1 MQTLKEW
8 LESVRRALLEEG
20 FKFTEFQ
27 HVKPGQYFGLVKDL
41 KRGLQMHVRAF
52 RDGKLEAEIEISR
65 FYLEHPQWKRPAGEE
80 LSRILKRHRIPHL
93 KETLILPPQPGRMP
107 KTRTD
112 WRRSL
117 LHPLAYKILAL
128 YTLCLGVILLALFI
142 RTEGWIRGPLFL
154 GGGLLVTLGIGIWVV
169 VRAIERALRSPS

>member
-93 KETLILPPQPGRMP
+93 KE
-107 KTRTD
+107 
-112 WRRSL
+112 
-117 LHPLAYKILAL
+117 
-128 YTLCLGVILLALFI
+128 
-142 RTEGWIRGPLFL
+142 
-154 GGGLLVTLGIGIWVV
+154 
-169 VRAIERALRSPS
+169 